1 VFSISI
7 FLWSAQAIYA
17 RAFFASGN
25 TFVPMVAGTT
35 VTLVSWPIY
44 AALYHW
50 HGAMGLAVASDIG
63 IAIQTGTIAVLLHQR
78 HMVSL
83 AGLDYKE
90 MGRCLLA
97 GTAAGAVVWAIIW
110 GVSDLPFHLL
120 HTQLA
125 SAKRWTDL
133 GVLVVGSAVWIV
145 IAKWVLERTGSAL
158 PSVAMK
164 RLGMGRTIS

>member
-1 VFSISI
+1 
-7 FLWSAQAIYA
+7 
-17 RAFFASGN
+17 
-25 TFVPMVAGTT
+25 
-35 VTLVSWPIY
+35 
-44 AALYHW
+44 
-50 HGAMGLAVASDIG
+50 
-63 IAIQTGTIAVLLHQR
+63 
-78 HMVSL
+78 VSL

-158 PSVAMK
+158 PGVAMK